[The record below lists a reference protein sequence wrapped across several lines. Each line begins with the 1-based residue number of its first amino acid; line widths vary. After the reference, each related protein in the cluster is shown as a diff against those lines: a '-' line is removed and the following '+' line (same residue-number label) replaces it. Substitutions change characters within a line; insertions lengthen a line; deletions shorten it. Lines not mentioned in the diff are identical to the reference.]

1 MALLYSVFQPEKDE
15 CIEIEP
21 ENCLP
26 YMVAAKVALE
36 KLVDYKKGRYYL
48 TKSDCVKSHPKYHEY
63 MALCH
68 SLEAN
73 ATRDSQKRSEAS
85 AAALAEFSKI
95 KRVSFE

>member
-1 MALLYSVFQPEKDE
+1 
-15 CIEIEP
+15 
-21 ENCLP
+21 
-26 YMVAAKVALE
+26 MVAAKVALE

-95 KRVSFE
+95 KRVNVVQKNHLALG